1 MALESIKHEVLK
13 TKRSYVEEFNYLGR
27 IDYLKLVY
35 ILLNV
40 VHLSL
45 SGHFLMG
52 MLP

>member
-13 TKRSYVEEFNYLGR
+13 TKRSYVEEFYYLGR

-35 ILLNV
+35 ILLHV

-45 SGHFLMG
+45 SGNFFLS
-52 MLP
+52 MLS